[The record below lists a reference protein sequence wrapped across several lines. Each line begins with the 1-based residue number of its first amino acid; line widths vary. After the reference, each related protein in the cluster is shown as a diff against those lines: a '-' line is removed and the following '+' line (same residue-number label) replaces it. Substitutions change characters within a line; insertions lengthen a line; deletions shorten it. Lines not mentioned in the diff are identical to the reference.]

1 MSHIYIYSLSL
12 ISVILIS
19 NINTFTLHLQAPTKN
34 VGSHSADRHQPTV
47 MSIHELSLPNVRWAV
62 LPIVCHNTRLFLV
75 RCLLTYAP
83 HAVGNTS
90 PLVPGVAWQK
100 LLSAIRVQSIV
111 LSNAEPYGKVHLG
124 RKLRRGGGIPE
135 LPLHIHC
142 KAEIYTQ

>member
-1 MSHIYIYSLSL
+1 MII
-12 ISVILIS
+12 IS

-62 LPIVCHNTRLFLV
+62 LPIIYHNTGLFLV
-75 RCLLTYAP
+75 RCPPTYVP
-83 HAVGNTS
+83 RAVGSIS

-100 LLSAIRVQSIV
+100 LASAIRVQSIV
-111 LSNAEPYGKVHLG
+111 LSNAEPYGKVHLD
-124 RKLRRGGGIPE
+124 RRLQRGGDIPE

-142 KAEIYTQ
+142 KAEKFTQ